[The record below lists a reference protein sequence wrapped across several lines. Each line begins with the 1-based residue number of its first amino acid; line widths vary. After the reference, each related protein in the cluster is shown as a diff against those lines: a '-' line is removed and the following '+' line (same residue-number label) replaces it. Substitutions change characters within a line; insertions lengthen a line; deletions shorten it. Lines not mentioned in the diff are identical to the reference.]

1 MTTITITQHVDGDD
15 EVTEVTV
22 DDDASPTELLGMIRI
37 AETVILRETAS
48 A

>member
-1 MTTITITQHVDGDD
+1 MTTITITQHADGDD

-37 AETVILRETAS
+37 AEATILRETAS